1 MKTVSEAIKQRRSV
15 RKYKKECPGKEQ
27 ILRVL
32 DAANWAPSDGNSQ
45 PWSFVVYKG
54 ETAEKICNIFYD
66 FAKDHIMTAP
76 YIPEEK
82 KPAMLEYAK
91 DFGGAP
97 MHIAVSYEVSGDEVK
112 DEEALM
118 AASAAIQNL
127 MLEAYNVGLGS
138 VWIAGEILHNPE
150 TAILLNLSENQKLA
164 GVIPVGFPEI
174 DPPATP
180 REDVETKT
188 EWIGF

>member
-1 MKTVSEAIKQRRSV
+1 MKDVLEIIKNRRSI
-15 RKYKKECPGKEQ
+15 RKYKSECPDKEQ
-27 ILRVL
+27 IAPLL
-32 DAANWAPSDGNSQ
+32 EAANWAPSDGNSQ
-45 PWSFVVYKG
+45 PWSFTVYKG
-54 ETAEKICNIFYD
+54 ETADKICKIFYD
-66 FAKDHIMTAP
+66 FAKVHIMKAP

-82 KPAMLEYAK
+82 KPLMIEYAK

-97 MHIAVSYEVSGDEVK
+97 MHIAVSYKVSGDEIK

-118 AASAAIQNL
+118 AASAAVQNL
-127 MLEAYNVGLGS
+127 MLACADKGMGS

-150 TAILLNLSENQKLA
+150 TLKLLNLSEDKKLA
-164 GVIPVGFPEI
+164 GIIPVGFPDM

-180 REDVETKT
+180 REDVELKT